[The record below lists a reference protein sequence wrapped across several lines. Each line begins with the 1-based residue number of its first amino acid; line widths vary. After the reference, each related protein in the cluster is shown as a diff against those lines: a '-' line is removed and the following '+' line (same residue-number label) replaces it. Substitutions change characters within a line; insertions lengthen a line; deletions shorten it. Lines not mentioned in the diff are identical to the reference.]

1 MEALSPA
8 IRREIENRVPEAI
21 ERGALIQLNRDDGGV
36 TLLQCDLT
44 CESGHV
50 EGTDRDGSWIELPYS
65 RIKGVSIAP
74 KS

>member
-1 MEALSPA
+1 
-8 IRREIENRVPEAI
+8 VPEAI

-44 CESGHV
+44 CESGHI
-50 EGTDRDGSWIELPYS
+50 EGTDRDGRWVELPYS

-74 KS
+74 K